1 MEEQNQ
7 ERRKYKRYN
16 TEVKIYF
23 DFSFDLQTKVH
34 YEVIDKKKKKPL
46 PGKYTA
52 ISRNIS
58 VEGICIVS
66 DRELKK
72 GDDLQMELYLPS
84 SNKPILMQ
92 GTVKWCSPSKP
103 PEEIKDKN
111 EKLQYLAGVLVSTV
125 NGESVPD
132 SIYYDEEYKVD
143 WSRVLESVF
152 GNYKLLMGGKYRK
165 ESK

>member
-1 MEEQNQ
+1 MEEQNK
-7 ERRKYKRYN
+7 ERRQYKRYN
-16 TEVKIYF
+16 TEVKVYF
-23 DFSFDLQTKVH
+23 DFSYDLQTKVQ
-34 YEVIDKKKKKPL
+34 YEVIDKKKPF

-66 DRELKK
+66 EKELKK
-72 GDDLQMELYLPS
+72 GNELRMELYLPS

-92 GTVKWCSPSKP
+92 GTVRWCSPSKP

-111 EKLQYLAGVLVSTV
+111 EKLQYLAGVFLSTV
-125 NGESVPD
+125 NGEPVKD
-132 SIYYDEEYKVD
+132 SIYYDEEYKID
-143 WSRVLESVF
+143 WSGVLEAVF

-165 ESK
+165 DSK